1 MVPTSQS
8 PFLKWNQ
15 IKYRLAKLRKIK
27 KPIISVKV
35 VTNVPEAI
43 AGSTP
48 TLVNIIGT
56 KVPKNDPKTR
66 LNNND
71 TEITILNT

>member
-1 MVPTSQS
+1 MAPTFQS
-8 PFLKWNQ
+8 LFLKWNQ

-35 VTNVPEAI
+35 VTNVPDAI

-48 TLVNIIGT
+48 ALVSIIGT
-56 KVPKNDPKTR
+56 KVPKNDPKTK

-71 TEITILNT
+71 IEITILNT

>member
-1 MVPTSQS
+1 MFQLL
-8 PFLKWNQ
+8 FLKWNQ

-35 VTNVPEAI
+35 VTNVPDAI

-48 TLVNIIGT
+48 ALVNNIGT
-56 KVPKNDPKTR
+56 KVPKNDPKIK

-71 TEITILNT
+71 IEITLLNI

>member
-1 MVPTSQS
+1 M
-8 PFLKWNQ
+8 
-15 IKYRLAKLRKIK
+15 
-27 KPIISVKV
+27 SVKV
-35 VTNVPEAI
+35 VTNVPDAI

-56 KVPKNDPKTR
+56 KVPKNDPKTK